1 MKPNNKAD
9 WPTNDWNHVEI
20 LDAAVAEP
28 SGHSRCEFCGQRIR
42 WMHILEHDEYDRTMR
57 AGCCCAEK
65 YCNDYDA
72 AGAEKAMKARAGR
85 RRTFANL
92 ERWRPSRYN
101 AENRVRKHR
110 CVDGTKLRVTIFRAE
125 RGYRLS
131 FAEVGS
137 DERPHFP
144 PDTFATQQ
152 EAALA
157 AFDLI
162 EAASKE
168 EEDDE

>member
-1 MKPNNKAD
+1 
-9 WPTNDWNHVEI
+9 VEI

-110 CVDGTKLRVTIFRAE
+110 CVDGTKLRVTPKWAAMRDRISRPIPS
-125 RGYRLS
+125 RRSRKPPWPRL
-131 FAEVGS
+131 
-137 DERPHFP
+137 
-144 PDTFATQQ
+144 T
-152 EAALA
+152 
-157 AFDLI
+157 
-162 EAASKE
+162 
-168 EEDDE
+168 